1 MEIREFTDADVLV
14 LAPEGNLSDLEE
26 TSAIET
32 RLGAALKAKV
42 SRVVVDC
49 ESIAHMSSAAIRVL
63 LMTMRKLDRVSG
75 RLVLCGMN
83 AKVQS
88 AFSISG
94 FDKDFTV
101 TATREE
107 ALQRVREAVQP
118 RPAKK
123 SRAKPVPAAAPAPP
137 PAEPAV
143 SAAAAVEEPP
153 TIAVPIPA
161 PVAPLAPAV
170 AAAPAAPVAP
180 VAATPRFDCDALA
193 VELMNG
199 LGIQSDRFEPSAT
212 PLPAPDTLA
221 AGILEALQTGTAG
234 RPGA

>member
-1 MEIREFTDADVLV
+1 
-14 LAPEGNLSDLEE
+14 
-26 TSAIET
+26 
-32 RLGAALKAKV
+32 
-42 SRVVVDC
+42 
-49 ESIAHMSSAAIRVL
+49 MSSAAIRVL

-94 FDKDFTV
+94 FDKDFIV

-118 RPAKK
+118 SPPRRSHGPSLLLRQPRLRRP
-123 SRAKPVPAAAPAPP
+123 SMWSFRAAVP
-137 PAEPAV
+137 
-143 SAAAAVEEPP
+143 VEEPP

-161 PVAPLAPAV
+161 PVAPVTPAV
-170 AAAPAAPVAP
+170 VVAPAAPVAP
-180 VAATPRFDCDALA
+180 VAASPRFDCDALA
-193 VELMNG
+193 VVLMNG

-212 PLPAPDTLA
+212 PLPAPDTVSA
-221 AGILEALQTGTAG
+221 AILEALPAGTAG
-234 RPGA
+234 RTGA